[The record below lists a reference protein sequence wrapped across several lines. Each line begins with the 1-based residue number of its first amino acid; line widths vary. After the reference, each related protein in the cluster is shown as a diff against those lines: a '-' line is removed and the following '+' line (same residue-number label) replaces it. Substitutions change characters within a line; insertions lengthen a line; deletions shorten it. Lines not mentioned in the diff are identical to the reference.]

1 MALAAAKPSA
11 VYPAATHLLPEARL
25 QGVAPWAYANAAPIV
40 AAPAAYAAPAHLA
53 YSAPAPVAYA
63 APAAY
68 AAHAPVAY
76 AAPAPVAYAAP
87 APVAYA
93 APAPVAHAI
102 TKTVHY
108 AETPVVTGYTSTIVK
123 PDLGRLATPAHTV
136 SQTPVVAP
144 ARAVQTVVPQVC
156 LQLSVCVL

>member
-40 AAPAAYAAPAHLA
+40 AAPAAYAAPAHVA

-68 AAHAPVAY
+68 AAH
-76 AAPAPVAYAAP
+76 APVAYAAP

-156 LQLSVCVL
+156 LQLSLCVL